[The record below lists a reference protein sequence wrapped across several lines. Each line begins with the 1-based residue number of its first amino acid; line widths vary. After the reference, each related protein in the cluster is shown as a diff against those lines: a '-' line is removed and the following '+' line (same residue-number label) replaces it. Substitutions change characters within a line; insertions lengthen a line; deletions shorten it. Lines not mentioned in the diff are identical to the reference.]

1 MTSRLDPCP
10 LASMTERRNAAPAS
24 TDKSVAHTM
33 RLSAITQDY
42 PYRAWLAN
50 ASPFPRLAQTRPRG
64 AVSAWPARNR
74 GKMKIIATVEKVETV
89 VVYAMIAM
97 LLVAIILGTAALGR
111 LLFGIVIRPPMMM
124 MIEPAELFASFGMF
138 LIIVIGL
145 ELLKVLKLHL
155 TQRRLRPELVIEV
168 AMIAVCN
175 KVVTLD
181 PKAMTADTLLG
192 LAALLLGLA
201 AGYFVFVRARPEES

>member
-1 MTSRLDPCP
+1 
-10 LASMTERRNAAPAS
+10 
-24 TDKSVAHTM
+24 
-33 RLSAITQDY
+33 
-42 PYRAWLAN
+42 
-50 ASPFPRLAQTRPRG
+50 
-64 AVSAWPARNR
+64 
-74 GKMKIIATVEKVETV
+74 MKIIATVEKVETV
-89 VVYAMIAM
+89 IVYAMIAM
-97 LLVAIILGTAALGR
+97 LLVAIVLGTIALGR
-111 LLFGIVIRPPMMM
+111 LLFGIAVRPPMMM

-155 TQRRLRPELVIEV
+155 EQRRLRPELVIEV

-181 PKAMTADTLLG
+181 PKAMSADTLLG

-201 AGYFVFVRARPEES
+201 AGFFVFVRARTEDV

>member
-1 MTSRLDPCP
+1 MC
-10 LASMTERRNAAPAS
+10 ASEHDRAPQRRSGVGGQVGRADYALERHS
-24 TDKSVAHTM
+24 
-33 RLSAITQDY
+33 
-42 PYRAWLAN
+42 
-50 ASPFPRLAQTRPRG
+50 PRLRLPRAVGQDRFRGLPKRVQGAQYLPGPGVERERL
-64 AVSAWPARNR
+64 
-74 GKMKIIATVEKVETV
+74 KIIDKVEKVEVV

-97 LLVAIILGTAALGR
+97 LLVAIILGTLALGR
-111 LLFGIVIRPPMMM
+111 LLFGIVVRPPLMM

-155 TQRRLRPELVIEV
+155 SQGKLRPELVIEV

-201 AGYFVFVRARPEES
+201 AGYFVFVRARAEDH

>member
-1 MTSRLDPCP
+1 MPGPGVERERL
-10 LASMTERRNAAPAS
+10 
-24 TDKSVAHTM
+24 
-33 RLSAITQDY
+33 
-42 PYRAWLAN
+42 
-50 ASPFPRLAQTRPRG
+50 
-64 AVSAWPARNR
+64 
-74 GKMKIIATVEKVETV
+74 KIIDKVEKVEVV

-97 LLVAIILGTAALGR
+97 LLVAIILGTLALGR
-111 LLFGIVIRPPMMM
+111 LLFGIVVRPPLMM

-155 TQRRLRPELVIEV
+155 SQGKLRPELVIEV

-201 AGYFVFVRARPEES
+201 AGYFVFVRARAEDH